1 MHMSGLGGAGDI
13 GSEDIYGTSTAAGT
27 SKPQINFNRES
38 GSNLGEGNSFR
49 ESSGI
54 GGSIKQTATKLREP
68 ILLN

>member
-1 MHMSGLGGAGDI
+1 MSGIVGDSGI

-38 GSNLGEGNSFR
+38 SSNFAADNSFR

-54 GGSIKQTATKLREP
+54 GGSIR
-68 ILLN
+68 